1 MMDREVFMKDQLWVS
16 KMEASVLINTATW
29 RRKIVFAVYD
39 KVADSPTNTTQFR
52 SEIYKTW

>member
-1 MMDREVFMKDQLWVS
+1 
-16 KMEASVLINTATW
+16 MEASVLINTATW

-52 SEIYKTW
+52 SEIYKT